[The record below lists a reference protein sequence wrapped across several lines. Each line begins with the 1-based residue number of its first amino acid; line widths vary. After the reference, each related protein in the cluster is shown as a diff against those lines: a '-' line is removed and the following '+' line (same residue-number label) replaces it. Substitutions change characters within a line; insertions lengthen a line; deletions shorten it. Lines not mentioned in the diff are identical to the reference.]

1 MPIRC
6 LIVDDN
12 PGFRQEMRGLL
23 EEQGIEVVGTAGSA
37 ADALAQIVELQPD
50 VALIDID
57 LGPESGL
64 ALARRVSETGGLAVP
79 NVILISTHAENR
91 FADLIERSPALG
103 FLSKTELSAATIR
116 RMLSS
121 ATSGSSPSDE
131 PRGT

>member
-12 PGFRQEMRGLL
+12 PGFRQEMRVLL

-37 ADALAQIVELQPD
+37 ADALAQIVELRPD

-64 ALARRVSETGGLAVP
+64 ALARRVPEIAGLAVP
-79 NVILISTHAENR
+79 NVILISTHDENR

-103 FLSKTELSAATIR
+103 FLSKMELSAAAIR

-121 ATSGSSPSDE
+121 VTSGSSPSDE
-131 PRGT
+131 PPGT